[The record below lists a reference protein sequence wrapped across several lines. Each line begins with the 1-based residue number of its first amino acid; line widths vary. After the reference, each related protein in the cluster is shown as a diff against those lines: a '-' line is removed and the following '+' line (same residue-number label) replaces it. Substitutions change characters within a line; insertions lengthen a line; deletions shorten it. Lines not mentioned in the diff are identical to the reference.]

1 MSTIETIQDTPT
13 TKSHD
18 LLRMELLIAQLLRV
32 GVILSFV
39 ILAIGISAVIVTGQ
53 TGYDQI
59 RLDDLNSI
67 VQFREGHA
75 PFPNSL
81 GDIETGI
88 LLLKPY
94 AIIALGLIV
103 LIAIPVFRVAVSV
116 IAFVWERDW
125 LYVFI
130 TAFVLAMLLLSFAI
144 GEAGG

>member
-1 MSTIETIQDTPT
+1 MSTIETTQNLPV
-13 TKSHD
+13 TKSKD

-32 GVILSFV
+32 GVILSFS
-39 ILAIGISAVIVTGQ
+39 ILAIGLGAVVVTGQ

-59 RLDDLNSI
+59 RLDDLSSI
-67 VQFREGHA
+67 VQYRTGHA
-75 PFPNSL
+75 PFPNTL
-81 GDIETGI
+81 GDIATGV
-88 LLLKPY
+88 LLFKPY
-94 AIIALGLIV
+94 AIIALGLLV

-116 IAFVWERDW
+116 IAFVWERDR

>member
-1 MSTIETIQDTPT
+1 MSTLETIQETPHG
-13 TKSHD
+13 KSQD
-18 LLRMELLIAQLLRV
+18 LLQMELLIARLLRL

-39 ILAIGISAVIVTGQ
+39 ILAIGIGAVMVTGQ

-59 RLDDLNSI
+59 TLDDLNSL
-67 VQFREGHA
+67 VQYRAGPP

-81 GDIETGI
+81 GDVATG
-88 LLLKPY
+88 LLALKPY
-94 AIIALGLIV
+94 AIIALGLMV

-116 IAFVWERDW
+116 IAFAWERDR

>member
-1 MSTIETIQDTPT
+1 MSIIETIQPVPAAKTQDM
-13 TKSHD
+13 
-18 LLRMELLIAQLLRV
+18 LRIELVIAQLLRA

-39 ILAIGISAVIVTGQ
+39 ILAIGIGAVIVTGQ

-59 RLDDLNSI
+59 TLDDLNSI
-67 VQFREGHA
+67 VLYHAGHA

-81 GDIETGI
+81 GDIVAGV
-88 LLLKPY
+88 LVLKPY
-94 AIIALGLIV
+94 AIIALGLLV

-116 IAFVWERDW
+116 IAFAWERDR

>member
-1 MSTIETIQDTPT
+1 MSTIETVQPTPVG
-13 TKSHD
+13 KSQD
-18 LLRMELLIAQLLRV
+18 LLRMELLIAQLLRA
-32 GVILSFV
+32 GVILSF
-39 ILAIGISAVIVTGQ
+39 IIFAIGIGAVIVTGQ

-67 VQFREGHA
+67 VRFRVGHA
-75 PFPNSL
+75 PFPTSL
-81 GDIETGI
+81 GDIATGV
-88 LLLKPY
+88 LLFKPY

-116 IAFVWERDW
+116 IAFAWERDW

>member
-1 MSTIETIQDTPT
+1 MSTIETLQAAPVS
-13 TKSHD
+13 KSQD
-18 LLRMELLIAQLLRV
+18 LLRIELLIAQVLRV
-32 GVILSFV
+32 GVILSFI
-39 ILAIGISAVIVTGQ
+39 ILAIGIGAVIVTGQ

-59 RLDDLNSI
+59 TLDDLNSI
-67 VQFREGHA
+67 VQYRTGHP

-81 GDIETGI
+81 GDVATGV
-88 LLLKPY
+88 LRFKPY
-94 AIIALGLIV
+94 AIIALGLMV

-116 IAFVWERDW
+116 IAFAWERDR